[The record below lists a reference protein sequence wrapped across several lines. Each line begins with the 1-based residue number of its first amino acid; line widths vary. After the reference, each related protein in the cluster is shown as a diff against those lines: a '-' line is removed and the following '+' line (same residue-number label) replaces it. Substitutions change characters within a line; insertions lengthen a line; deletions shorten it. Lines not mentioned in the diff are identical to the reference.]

1 MTQREKDI
9 FISLCKGLNDSISD
23 SISKLKTS
31 NINFKTELQD
41 SEKPITDRKLFWSKL
56 WKTEDV
62 IH

>member
-9 FISLCKGLNDSISD
+9 FISLSKGLNDSISD
-23 SISKLKTS
+23 IISKLKTS

-41 SEKPITDRKLFWSKL
+41 SEKPITDRKLFWSEL